1 MNSLFAIICSL
12 IILIIFIIV
21 IEFTKKRFEKQY
33 QNKTNSDDSYEHD
46 DNAEIYRIQ
55 EFIPIFKSTFAYAV
69 ILTLFLNA
77 FGSLI
82 EFNIEN
88 YLFKDIFT
96 VESILIIIKGCA
108 YITILN
114 ATLYLGLII
123 QIVKRIESLSIDDK
137 NFVLILKENLYGPLL
152 EEFIYRGIIFNIL
165 KDASFTNLQSALI
178 SSIMFGICKA
188 LINFINY
195 SSFKTFLG
203 FSLL

>member
-1 MNSLFAIICSL
+1 MSSLYAIICSF

-21 IEFTKKRFEKQY
+21 IEFTKKRFENQY
-33 QNKTNSDDSYEHD
+33 KKKTSSDDSYEDD
-46 DNAEIYRIQ
+46 DNPEDYRIQ
-55 EFIPIFKSTFAYAV
+55 EFIPIFKSTSAYAV

-82 EFNIEN
+82 EFNIKN
-88 YLFKDIFT
+88 YLFKDLFT
-96 VESILIIIKGCA
+96 LDTLIIIIKGCA

-114 ATLYLGLII
+114 ATLYLGHII
-123 QIVKRIESLSIDDK
+123 QLVKRIEYLSIEDK

-165 KDASFTNLQSALI
+165 KDASFTNLQCALI

-188 LINFINY
+188 FI
-195 SSFKTFLG
+195 KLQKI
-203 FSLL
+203 